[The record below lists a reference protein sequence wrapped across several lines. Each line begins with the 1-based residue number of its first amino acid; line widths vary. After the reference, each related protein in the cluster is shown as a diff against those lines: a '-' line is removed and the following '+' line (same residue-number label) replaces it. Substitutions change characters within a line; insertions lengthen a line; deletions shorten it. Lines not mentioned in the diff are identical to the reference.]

1 MPKNEFDFED
11 PLELNGVA
19 FLTSEDTTNAMAECF
34 VEEFLRM
41 GYNPAQVLSLFR
53 NPHYVGPNL
62 ALGKRG
68 EPFVRELIVDI
79 FARWG
84 RRVLWDE
91 PAPDQPSQKDPR
103 RSGHQAPGLDQ
114 EPAPGP
120 EHQPGAS
127 TLPDAIRVLTDPMGA
142 PVPQLNL

>member
-41 GYNPAQVLSLFR
+41 GHNPTQVLSLFG

-62 ALGKRG
+62 ALERRG
-68 EPFVRELIVDI
+68 EPFVRDLIADV

-84 RRVLWDE
+84 RRAPWDA
-91 PAPDQPSQKDPR
+91 PASDQPAENEPR
-103 RSGHQAPGLDQ
+103 PSGIPV
-114 EPAPGP
+114 PGP
-120 EHQPGAS
+120 DHERAPRLEHQPAAPPLMDAS
-127 TLPDAIRVLTDPMGA
+127 RVLTDPMGA